1 MKPVRRDFRLTVN
14 LRHNTVAVDR
24 LEIVQ
29 LVTDGSLYRKDCG
42 GSLHPLGESD
52 LHSGD
57 WFVTTRVHPCLAD
70 ATHEA
75 AAELDRRGQQLL
87 LLAERCHDLEEGT
100 NG

>member
-1 MKPVRRDFRLTVN
+1 MKPVRRDFRLIVD

-29 LVTDGSLYRKDCG
+29 PLPGGDLYRKDRG
-42 GSLHPLGESD
+42 GSLHPLAEVD

-70 ATHEA
+70 ARHEA
-75 AAELDRRGQQLL
+75 AAELERRGQQLL
-87 LLAERCHDLEEGT
+87 LLAERCHDLEDGT